1 MQPKPLASDAA
12 YAPLATLPLA
22 PLTTASLP
30 TAEAGRQR
38 VQRLLA
44 LAKQVEASRL
54 AQALAGREAAR
65 RQAEKE
71 AARPA
76 AG

>member
-1 MQPKPLASDAA
+1 MQQPKPLANDAA
-12 YAPLATLPLA
+12 YAPLPTASRPLA
-22 PLTTASLP
+22 PLTT
-30 TAEAGRQR
+30 TEAGRQR

-54 AQALAGREAAR
+54 AQALAERGAAR
-65 RQAEKE
+65 RQAEK
-71 AARPA
+71 AA